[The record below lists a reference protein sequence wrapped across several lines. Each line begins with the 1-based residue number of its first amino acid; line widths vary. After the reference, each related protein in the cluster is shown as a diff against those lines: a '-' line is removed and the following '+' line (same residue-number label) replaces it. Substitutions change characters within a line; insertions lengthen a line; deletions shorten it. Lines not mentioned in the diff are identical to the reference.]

1 MADNIEF
8 KVSSSKNTPII
19 IQEAGPLEVNVQS
32 SPKEDVK
39 MSKGEMKLQILSSVA
54 GAKGDSMYDIA
65 VKHGYT
71 GTEEEFINEFMAGG
85 SGNGFYNLDNEHPIT
100 GGNYTLDTAVEVVS
114 SDTSI
119 TDETKNGMI
128 ITFWDGG
135 EWKTYRYKLFYDP
148 AQPSDFANVDNWEEF
163 KGSGGGGEETGRII
177 LRRESDNMTTKVGS
191 PVHIKFFYDHVT
203 GTGEE
208 QQSTGNAGIAKI
220 IINRAGYT
228 QTLNRTLTAGSHSDI
243 DITRYMGIG
252 VTSVRLQV
260 TVDTGLAQ
268 QSAALAWTISEV
280 ALNLTSDSLSGYTV
294 VEQGTNLEVAYTL
307 ESGSADTKAVILYLD
322 GVQYAQNT
330 VATSVGSGLFNVD
343 TTELAHGQHTIQLRA
358 QQATGE
364 IDEYEQP
371 VLLYSNLI
379 YTVIGVYT
387 QAGTTP
393 LLTMKVDIA
402 DGSHVF
408 GQNEPLS
415 LNLNQYETLTFSYG
429 ARSYDNISTEVVIKE
444 GEDTIAT
451 ATNNRESVDYSVR
464 VLTSGSHSY
473 SVNAG
478 ETAQIAIGVTATEV
492 DLGVEVPSGRTMYL
506 DAIQHGHSNTDANR
520 NTWTNTEGGVQT
532 STVMTDFAWSG
543 DGWINGALR
552 LKGDAR
558 AEVSYRP
565 LQATAS
571 GGMVC
576 GFKYKCTD
584 VEEGSEDEK
593 IISCLD
599 SNGTGFFITPN
610 EITIQQNGTVRTTMK
625 TAEGNVYDVA
635 FVVWPA
641 SGSSSDARKNARFI
655 YIFIDGI
662 SSGGYRLAE
671 GSTMFQPTSVPISI
685 GANGVTTDIY
695 RLWAYSRALNDSEV
709 LDTFILDQDDNI
721 DKLLEKRDDNA
732 ILDATGNVT
741 PDSLPDGIRV
751 MIITGQAVEPSSGET
766 MASVL
771 AAAKYNDKSTYFP
784 AMEIS
789 SYIKGASDRSKN
801 FIARNNGTGQETGK
815 NIPLRI
821 RLQGTSSLAY
831 PVKNYRIYTNKS
843 EMYVGN
849 NPDMPFGET
858 GELANKGLFAMHDTS
873 APVNVWCLKADYA
886 ESSGTHNTGM
896 ARMVNDTFKAI
907 GVLTPAQRDVDDT
920 EYPYDVR
927 TTVDGEPCL
936 LFYRETLTD
945 TPIFLGKFNFNNDKS
960 TEAVYGFT
968 GINGYHDVA
977 PLDDID
983 NQETEFV
990 AQQYK
995 TATGEDLEVDLTECW
1010 EFKNNEDP
1018 MGSFLDDD
1026 FTTTVTDPDSGDV
1039 TPRWLGTFEARYPDE
1054 DDLNDKFAD
1063 VSDPIVPHYL
1073 STLVSW
1079 VKSTR
1084 VLDTDTEQQA
1094 AAKLQKFRNELNQYF
1109 DVEHLCSY
1117 FAFTQFMACLDQM
1130 VKNMMMG
1137 FWYDKNATTSTA
1149 MGKVRAYMIFYDN
1162 DTILGLINNGRLL
1175 APYDVQRDTVQLYD
1189 AQGNPV
1195 YFYAGHESVL
1205 WNNLVSQFSTEIRN
1219 AYVKIRS
1226 FLTNAKIFEYFDRDQ
1241 ASMFC
1246 ERIYNLDALNKY
1258 VAPTGMSE
1266 SAVAPYRDLMQGSRK
1281 SHRRYFVEKR
1291 LSLFDNAWR
1300 AGEYY
1305 SSANEISFKG
1315 ISAGGSAI
1323 TLTIRKDGNVEVQSD
1338 VSDDF
1343 VKNYVVSGNTP
1354 TTIGKLT
1361 PSAVGTIF
1369 HVYGMRQLTK
1379 LDLSAWDFD
1388 QLNLGNFQYLEEFV
1402 FGAKRAVM
1410 PTHSWRDTGGWIQS
1424 DGHSYIDTG
1433 VYLDNPRVVCKFEFH
1448 NDYENAAR
1456 YPDIFGQGNGGNS
1469 NFQLYNDASSMNL
1482 RINGTSNIGMFR
1494 VTAGDIYEV
1503 DASSR
1508 RIIVNG
1514 VTAGTSPSTLIITDR
1529 TQKMKMNMGPTTG
1542 TSTNSKFYY
1551 FKLYDGDTLVR
1562 EMYPAVDEN
1571 GVACM
1576 YDYVTESF
1584 FYKAGTGD
1592 FTVSDEVAPFVEAD
1606 NPFTK
1611 PYYNSGLILGNS
1623 MPRLKR
1629 FIAQNLAA
1637 LPSADLSGCPM
1648 IEEIDLSGSKAMGSV
1663 NIPVGAPLTKY
1674 KLPTVGNHPDWR
1686 NSGGYIENQINA
1698 SFIDINYIPNY
1709 KTKLR
1714 VKVGKC
1720 TSENANTIIA
1730 SRTSRDVESLCL
1742 FKTGSGNY
1750 YDFYWGNSSQSKY
1763 FATVDEM
1770 LTTSMK
1776 TIEVVPDL
1784 NGNASLLFDGIN
1796 KGTQNSGTW
1805 NGTKSL
1811 NLFVWVNDT
1820 VFGTCQIYSLEIWDN
1835 GTLVREMYPAI
1846 DNNGVACMYDY
1857 VTNQFFYNKG
1867 TGEFTVSQE
1876 VIATANFTPYQL
1888 SLVGLPRLDE
1898 WDDEEETGLNYGVP
1912 SKIQSLTFRD
1922 CPNINGFDLLTTIAS
1937 AHNTAL
1943 STVNVTLPSAISG
1956 PIDDLITI
1964 ANLWNQNTGEAS
1976 NLKVY
1981 GSYTVTDESVTT
1993 AQCDEIGYDPNG
2005 AATQMSTK
2013 IYGLM
2018 VTIDQSTIMRDC
2030 ALQTFD
2036 STKEGYNP
2044 WASIILEQAG
2054 YGTYIDSNDKTRG
2067 WYMTKQEA
2075 ALWNGD
2081 TTIFRGKYAVTD
2093 NNQITGSSST
2103 YYGYNY
2109 SFDEFRY
2116 FTSVVNLAG
2125 GSFRETNILGITLP
2139 QFLERIEGTL
2149 TFYVTRISNIVLPE
2163 SLTFLGSYN
2172 FFDNRYLTNVT
2183 INSNVLTKIDDN
2195 CFSNCINL
2203 TTITLKNTTP
2213 PTLGNYVFSNCSSLA
2228 HIYVPASAVATYQ
2241 AASGWSAY
2249 ASIIEAIPSN

>member
-1 MADNIEF
+1 MAEI
-8 KVSSSKNTPII
+8 KIYGSLKNDTPGGYVAKAADIYD
-19 IQEAGPLEVNVQS
+19 EAIGKTQDRIN
-32 SPKEDVK
+32 
-39 MSKGEMKLQILSSVA
+39 A
-54 GAKGDSMYDIA
+54 A
-65 VKHGYT
+65 VG
-71 GTEEEFINEFMAGG
+71 NG
-85 SGNGFYNLDNEHPIT
+85 SGFYNVDNRHPMPE
-100 GGNYTLDTAVEVVS
+100 GEFHTLETAVAAVS
-114 SDTSI
+114 SDTEIS
-119 TDETKNGMI
+119 DSAKNGMSMM
-128 ITFWDGG
+128 FFDG
-135 EWKTYRYKLFYDP
+135 EDWKFYYYKLEYDP
-148 AQPSDFANVDNWEEF
+148 ESPTAAEDFADESNWREF
-163 KGSGGGGEETGRII
+163 KGAGGGSDDARII
-177 LRRESDNMTTKVGS
+177 LKRESDNLITKVGA
-191 PVHIKFFYDHVT
+191 PVHIKFYYDHVI
-203 GTGEE
+203 GSGAD
-208 QQSTGNAGIAKI
+208 QQSTGNVGLARI
-220 IINRAGYT
+220 IINRAGY
-228 QTLNRTLTAGSHSDI
+228 QQVLSRTLTADSHYDI
-243 DITRYMGIG
+243 DLTRYMGIG
-252 VTSVRLQV
+252 ITSISLQV
-260 TVDTGLAQ
+260 TVDTGLIQ

-343 TTELAHGQHTIQLRA
+343 TTGLAHGQHTIQLRA

-393 LLTMKVDIA
+393 LLTIKVDIA

-506 DAIQHGHSNTDANR
+506 DAIQHGHSNTDANK

-532 STVMTDFAWSG
+532 STVMTGFAWSG

-695 RLWAYSRALNDSEV
+695 RMWAYSRALNDSEV

-721 DKLLEKRDDNA
+721 DTLLEKRDDND

-751 MIITGQAVEPSSGET
+751 MIITGQAVEPSSGQT

-858 GELANKGLFAMHDTS
+858 GELANKGLFALHDTS

-983 NQETEFV
+983 NTDTEFV

-1026 FTTTVTDPDSGDV
+1026 FNTTVTDPDSGEE

-1084 VLDTDTEQQA
+1084 VLDTDTEEQA
-1094 AAKLQKFRNELNQYF
+1094 AAKLQKFRDELSQYF

-1189 AQGNPV
+1189 AGGNPV

-1219 AYVKIRS
+1219 AYVKIRG

-1291 LSLFDNAWR
+1291 LSLFDNSWR

-1343 VKNYVVSGNTP
+1343 VKNYVVAGNTP

-1388 QLNLGNFQYLEEFV
+1388 QLNLGSFQYLEEFV
-1402 FGAKRAVM
+1402 FGSKLNV
-1410 PTHSWRDTGGWIQS
+1410 
-1424 DGHSYIDTG
+1424 DGET
-1433 VYLDNPRVVCKFEFH
+1433 
-1448 NDYENAAR
+1448 
-1456 YPDIFGQGNGGNS
+1456 
-1469 NFQLYNDASSMNL
+1469 
-1482 RINGTSNIGMFR
+1482 
-1494 VTAGDIYEV
+1494 
-1503 DASSR
+1503 
-1508 RIIVNG
+1508 
-1514 VTAGTSPSTLIITDR
+1514 
-1529 TQKMKMNMGPTTG
+1529 
-1542 TSTNSKFYY
+1542 
-1551 FKLYDGDTLVR
+1551 
-1562 EMYPAVDEN
+1562 
-1571 GVACM
+1571 
-1576 YDYVTESF
+1576 
-1584 FYKAGTGD
+1584 
-1592 FTVSDEVAPFVEAD
+1592 D

-1623 MPRLKR
+1623 MPRLKK
-1629 FIAQNLAA
+1629 FVAQNLAA

-1648 IEEIDLSGSKAMGSV
+1648 IEEIDLEGSKAMGSV

-1674 KLPTVGNHPDWR
+1674 KLPTAGITPDWR
-1686 NSGGYIENQINA
+1686 TSGGWIYPDTEKKGCIFSGKIL
-1698 SFIDINYIPNY
+1698 SGTFFY
-1709 KTKLR
+1709 KTEFYYNGDNNSDRIYLFGVGRINQTGSFYRIYIGNGALYIGNGNWISTPIKIADLTAGWHT
-1714 VKVGKC
+1714 VEGKVGQYLIFDGNP
-1720 TSENANTIIA
+1720 TSITVAAPQITPTFPFGILSSIVISEDGTSYSFSDNQAATMKYFQFGHNNTI
-1730 SRTSRDVESLCL
+1730 
-1742 FKTGSGNY
+1742 
-1750 YDFYWGNSSQSKY
+1750 
-1763 FATVDEM
+1763 
-1770 LTTSMK
+1770 
-1776 TIEVVPDL
+1776 
-1784 NGNASLLFDGIN
+1784 
-1796 KGTQNSGTW
+1796 
-1805 NGTKSL
+1805 
-1811 NLFVWVNDT
+1811 
-1820 VFGTCQIYSLEIWDN
+1820 EI
-1835 GTLVREMYPAI
+1835 EMYPAI
-1846 DNNGVACMYDY
+1846 DPNGVVCMYDY
-1857 VTNQFFYNKG
+1857 ISKQYFYNL
-1867 TGEFTVSQE
+1867 FSNNLMVSQE
-1876 VIATANFTPYQL
+1876 VSTAASLPNFTPYQL
-1888 SLVGLPRLDE
+1888 SLVGLPRLKTNKDWRNTGGYIE
-1898 WDDEEETGLNYGVP
+1898 SSGIQYIDTGITPADDMIVQIKAIAPNFGVLHQNNSGGMWFGIIQKSTSSNLVGEGFLSVVNTSTNINDYNNIHTYELEYKKYLKIDDTIVKSGTYSTGNSSHSMFLFQAFDINQNAPESRLGCKIYSFIVKKNNVTLMELYPAIDDNDIACMYDYITNQFFYNQGTGNFTVSQEVIDAPGDYEGDFNIGFP

-1922 CPNINGFDLLTTIAS
+1922 CPLINGFDLLKTIAS
-1937 AHNTAL
+1937 AYNTAL

-1956 PIDDLITI
+1956 PIADLIAI
-1964 ANLWNQNTGEAS
+1964 ANLWNSNTGEAS

-1981 GSYTVTDESVTT
+1981 GSYTVTDESLTT
-1993 AQCDEIGYDPNG
+1993 AQCAAIGYDPSG

-2018 VTIDQSTIMRDC
+2018 VTIDQSTIKELI
-2030 ALQTFD
+2030 LQSYD
-2036 STKEGYNP
+2036 PNGEGYNP
-2044 WASIILEQAG
+2044 AVCILLEQVNLG
-2054 YGTYIDSNDKTRG
+2054 SYVDPNDYTKG
-2067 WYMTKQEA
+2067 WYMTKPQAE
-2075 ALWNGD
+2075 
-2081 TTIFRGKYAVTD
+2081 AVTSLPTYNATTQAGAPEAM
-2093 NNQITGSSST
+2093 NNAPYFYARGYIKAVDTHCIVAGNSDST
-2103 YYGYNY
+2103 KTYGMTN
-2109 SFDEFRY
+2109 FDEFKY
-2116 FTSVVNLAG
+2116 FINCAKQYLSLSRCFMWSGVRSINIPEVLNLTLGVSAF
-2125 GSFRETNILGITLP
+2125 SFC
-2139 QFLERIEGTL
+2139 EGL
-2149 TFYVTRISNIVLPE
+2149 TYIDLPE
-2163 SLTFLGSYN
+2163 TLIRLWDNALEFSYLN
-2172 FFDNRYLTNVT
+2172 GIYYGLR
-2183 INSNVLTKIDDN
+2183 
-2195 CFSNCINL
+2195 
-2203 TTITLKNTTP
+2203 TLICRATTP
-2213 PTLGNYVFSNCSSLA
+2213 PTISSNSIHWGSQSTYPPDFA
-2228 HIYVPASAVATYQ
+2228 IYVPDASVDTYKS
-2241 AASGWSAY
+2241 ASNWSKF
-2249 ASIIEAIPSN
+2249 ASVIKPISELNNE

>member
-1 MADNIEF
+1 MADNLEI
-8 KVSSSKNTPII
+8 KVSSSKGTPII

-32 SPKEDVK
+32 SPKEDMK
-39 MSKGEMKLQILSSVA
+39 MSKEEMKLQILSSVA

-71 GTEEEFINEFMAGG
+71 GTEEEFINEFMS
-85 SGNGFYNLDNEHPIT
+85 SGNGFYNVDNEHPIT
-100 GGNYTLDTAVEVVS
+100 GGNYTLESAVEVVS

-177 LRRESDNMTTKVGS
+177 LRRESDNMTTKVGT
-191 PVHIKFFYDHVT
+191 PVHIRFFYDHVT

-220 IINRAGYT
+220 IISRAGYT

-343 TTELAHGQHTIQLRA
+343 TTGLAHGQHTIQLRA

-429 ARSYDNISTEVVIKE
+429 ARSYDNISTEVVIKD

-543 DGWINGALR
+543 DGWINDALR
-552 LKGDAR
+552 LKGAAR

-584 VEEGSEDEK
+584 VEEGKEDEK

-695 RLWAYSRALNDSEV
+695 RMWAYSRALNDSEV

-771 AAAKYNDKSTYFP
+771 AAAKYNNKSTYFP

-801 FIARNNGTGQETGK
+801 FIARNNGTGHETGK

-843 EMYVGN
+843 TMYVGN

-907 GVLTPAQRDVDDT
+907 SVLTPAQRDVDDT

-983 NQETEFV
+983 NTETEFV

-1094 AAKLQKFRNELNQYF
+1094 AAKLQKFRNELSQYF

-1137 FWYDKNATTSTA
+1137 FWYDKNATTSAA

-1162 DTILGLINNGRLL
+1162 DTILGIINNGRLL

-1189 AQGNPV
+1189 AGGNPV

-1343 VKNYVVSGNTP
+1343 VKNYVVAGNTP

-1369 HVYGMRQLTK
+1369 HVYGMRQLTS
-1379 LDLSAWDFD
+1379 LNLAAWDFD
-1388 QLNLGNFQYLEEFV
+1388 QLNLGSFQYLEEFV
-1402 FGAKRAVM
+1402 FGSKGKKLFE
-1410 PTHSWRDTGGWIQS
+1410 WRDIDGWIS
-1424 DGHSYIDTG
+1424 NNGNGYINTNVSAKG
-1433 VYLDNPRVVCKFEFH
+1433 AYSFEVKFQYNSLNH
-1448 NDYENAAR
+1448 DQ
-1456 YPDIFGQGNGGNS
+1456 DVIFGFYSNTKHHILRRYFNPKKFQYALAGGINQAFSIDANINQEYIFRSSLIEGNQ
-1469 NFQLYNDASSMNL
+1469 FASIDNE
-1482 RINGTSNIGMFR
+1482 NISLNIDLDSLPD
-1494 VTAGDIYEV
+1494 GDILLWNYSANV
-1503 DASSR
+1503 VAS
-1508 RIIVNG
+1508 
-1514 VTAGTSPSTLIITDR
+1514 D
-1529 TQKMKMNMGPTTG
+1529 
-1542 TSTNSKFYY
+1542 SKIFY
-1551 FKLYDGDTLVR
+1551 FKVWDSNGNLVR
-1562 EMYPAVDEN
+1562 EMYPAIDGN

-1576 YDYVTESF
+1576 YDYVTEQF
-1584 FYKAGTGD
+1584 FYNQGTGA
-1592 FTVSDEVAPFVEAD
+1592 FTVSDKVVELYQNGYVEQD

-1648 IEEIDLSGSKAMGSV
+1648 IEEIDLEGSLQ
-1663 NIPVGAPLTKY
+1663 LTSINLPEGINLKKY
-1674 KLPTVGNHPDWR
+1674 IISDADHYNLVLKGITFNTDIGYERAVEDVVSNSLTDTLSYFELPDFVFD
-1686 NSGGYIENQINA
+1686 EN
-1698 SFIDINYIPNY
+1698 
-1709 KTKLR
+1709 TKLLIAKKPGVWHKGFAGR
-1714 VKVGKC
+1714 DGSNNLETQMYIDEARKITWFDIKYYADHSNRISTLNGWVDYDYLEFGNFYVKDLSTGEIIHTHSYVEMSPC
-1720 TSENANTIIA
+1720 TMKFDGGLFCQIA
-1730 SRTSRDVESLCL
+1730 IVKNGVMIHN
-1742 FKTGSGNY
+1742 FKMVNGV
-1750 YDFYWGNSSQSKY
+1750 Q
-1763 FATVDEM
+1763 VDE
-1770 LTTSMK
+1770 
-1776 TIEVVPDL
+1776 
-1784 NGNASLLFDGIN
+1784 
-1796 KGTQNSGTW
+1796 
-1805 NGTKSL
+1805 
-1811 NLFVWVNDT
+1811 VNPYP
-1820 VFGTCQIYSLEIWDN
+1820 VEIHD
-1835 GTLVREMYPAI
+1835 
-1846 DNNGVACMYDY
+1846 
-1857 VTNQFFYNKG
+1857 F
-1867 TGEFTVSQE
+1867 
-1876 VIATANFTPYQL
+1876 
-1888 SLVGLPRLDE
+1888 
-1898 WDDEEETGLNYGVP
+1898 
-1912 SKIQSLTFRD
+1912 SKIGSYTFSNCNFD
-1922 CPNINGFDLLTTIAS
+1922 GFDLLKTLA
-1937 AHNTAL
+1937 NTANTQL
-1943 STVNVTLPSAISG
+1943 STVNVTLPSALTG
-1956 PIDDLITI
+1956 PVSDLLPIV
-1964 ANLWNQNTGEAS
+1964 ALWNSNIGENS

-1981 GSYTVTDESVTT
+1981 GSYTVTDESLTT
-1993 AQCDEIGYDPNG
+1993 AQCAAIGYDPNG

-2018 VTIDQSTIMRDC
+2018 VTIDQSTITYPI
-2030 ALQTFD
+2030 LQ
-2036 STKEGYNP
+2036 SYNPNEVGYNP
-2044 WASIILEQAG
+2044 AVCICFEQAG
-2054 YGTYIDSNDKTRG
+2054 YGSYIDDSDKTKG
-2067 WYMTKQEA
+2067 W
-2075 ALWNGD
+2075 
-2081 TTIFRGKYAVTD
+2081 
-2093 NNQITGSSST
+2093 
-2103 YYGYNY
+2103 
-2109 SFDEFRY
+2109 
-2116 FTSVVNLAG
+2116 
-2125 GSFRETNILGITLP
+2125 
-2139 QFLERIEGTL
+2139 
-2149 TFYVTRISNIVLPE
+2149 
-2163 SLTFLGSYN
+2163 
-2172 FFDNRYLTNVT
+2172 YLTNAQAGSIDIGGVFYRKT
-2183 INSNVLTKIDDN
+2183 NATDVNGICGTVDAVYNFTTFHEFVYFKSVIWLSANSNNRPRAAFQGCPLSGITIPDSVLYIDK
-2195 CFSNCINL
+2195 SW
-2203 TTITLKNTTP
+2203 
-2213 PTLGNYVFSNCSSLA
+2213 VEWSSLLQNGNVFDFPPSILKVFDNA
-2228 HIYVPASAVATYQ
+2228 FIGNIANINFSVIFRSLVPPQIGSTAFSTVPNKIYVPADLVETYRTAAV
-2241 AASGWSAY
+2241 WSEY
-2249 ASIIEAIPSN
+2249 ANIIEAIPSEYLNS

>member
-32 SPKEDVK
+32 SQKEDMK
-39 MSKGEMKLQILSSVA
+39 MSKVEMKLQILSSVA

-71 GTEEEFINEFMAGG
+71 GTEEEFINEFMQGG
-85 SGNGFYNLDNEHPIT
+85 SGNGFYNLDNEHPLSGET
-100 GGNYTLDTAVEVVS
+100 YSLETAVAVVS

-393 LLTMKVDIA
+393 LLTIKMDIA

-429 ARSYDNISTEVVIKE
+429 ARSYDNISTDVVIKD

-506 DAIQHGHSNTDANR
+506 DAIQHGHSNTDTNR
-520 NTWTNTEGGVQT
+520 DTWTNTEGGVQT

-565 LQATAS
+565 LQSTAS

-599 SNGTGFFITPN
+599 SNGTGFYITPN

-695 RLWAYSRALNDSEV
+695 RMWAYSRALNDSEV

-896 ARMVNDTFKAI
+896 ARMVNDTLKAI
-907 GVLTPAQRDVDDT
+907 NVLTPAQRDVDDT

-1026 FTTTVTDPDSGDV
+1026 FEITVTDPDSGDV

-1084 VLDTDTEQQA
+1084 VLDTDTEEQA
-1094 AAKLQKFRNELNQYF
+1094 AAKLQKFRNELSQYF

-1189 AQGNPV
+1189 AGGNPV

-1205 WNNLVSQFSTEIRN
+1205 WNNLVSQFPTEIRN

-1291 LSLFDNAWR
+1291 LSLFDNSWR

-1369 HVYGMRQLTK
+1369 HVYGMRQLTS
-1379 LDLSAWDFD
+1379 LNLAAWDFD
-1388 QLNLGNFQYLEEFV
+1388 QLNLGSFQYLEEFI
-1402 FGAKRAVM
+1402 FGAKRAKIAGYD
-1410 PTHSWRDTGGWIQS
+1410 WRNSGGWIQ
-1424 DGHSYIDTG
+1424 GNALPTIDTG
-1433 VYLDNPRVVCKFEFH
+1433 LFLSNPRIVFKFEYQNPASEVYPTFFKQGVDGTTSQFASFQ
-1448 NDYENAAR
+1448 NNQGYGFSIRKGTTDTYVITNPGLVIGTVYEI
-1456 YPDIFGQGNGGNS
+1456 DV
-1469 NFQLYNDASSMNL
+1469 NL
-1482 RINGTSNIGMFR
+1482 SRCITNGTSNNINGTFN
-1494 VTAGDIYEV
+1494 TDNP
-1503 DASSR
+1503 SNLL
-1508 RIIVNG
+1508 IVRN
-1514 VTAGTSPSTLIITDR
+1514 T
-1529 TQKMKMNMGPTTG
+1529 
-1542 TSTNSKFYY
+1542 SKFYY
-1551 FKLYDGDTLVR
+1551 FKIYDGDILVR
-1562 EMYPAVDEN
+1562 EMYPAIDGN

-1576 YDYVTESF
+1576 YDYVSGQF
-1584 FYKAGTGD
+1584 FYNQGTGE
-1592 FTVSDEVAPFVEAD
+1592 FTVSQEVIDVLPYTEVD
-1606 NPFTK
+1606 NPFIK

-1629 FIAQNLAA
+1629 FVAQNLAA
-1637 LPSADLSGCPM
+1637 LPSADLSGCPL
-1648 IEEIDLSGSKAMGSV
+1648 IEEIDLEGSMAMGSV

-1674 KLPTVGNHPDWR
+1674 KLPTAGKDDWR
-1686 NSGGYIENQINA
+1686 DSGGYIESSGTQYIDTGIAPNINTELECE
-1698 SFIDINYIPNY
+1698 FI
-1709 KTKLR
+1709 KLNSIDSWFY
-1714 VKVGKC
+1714 GC
-1720 TSENANTIIA
+1720 
-1730 SRTSRDVESLCL
+1730 RDGAGVNEFICL
-1742 FKTGSGNY
+1742 FETGQNTSSFRFGNREINITSISNNVRHTVKHNKTNVSIDDVSVGTFTSPTFG
-1750 YDFYWGNSSQSKY
+1750 
-1763 FATVDEM
+1763 
-1770 LTTSMK
+1770 TTSK
-1776 TIEVVPDL
+1776 TITLL
-1784 NGNASLLFDGIN
+1784 NNTSA
-1796 KGTQNSGTW
+1796 K
-1805 NGTKSL
+1805 
-1811 NLFVWVNDT
+1811 
-1820 VFGTCQIYSLEIWDN
+1820 IYSLKIKDN

-1846 DNNGVACMYDY
+1846 DVNGVACMYDY
-1857 VTNQFFYNKG
+1857 VTNQFFYNQG

-1876 VIATANFTPYQL
+1876 VINAVVYDFTPYQL
-1888 SLVGLPRLDE
+1888 SLVGLPSLDE

-1922 CPNINGFDLLTTIAS
+1922 CPLIDGFDLLTTIAS
-1937 AHNTAL
+1937 ANNTAL

-1956 PIDDLITI
+1956 PIADLITI
-1964 ANLWNQNTGEAS
+1964 VNLWNSNTGEAS

-1981 GSYTVTDESVTT
+1981 GNYTVTDESLIIS
-1993 AQCDEIGYDPNG
+1993 QCDEIGYDPSG
-2005 AATQMSTK
+2005 AETQMSTK

-2018 VTIDQSTIMRDC
+2018 VTIDQSTIMPDC

-2036 STKEGYNP
+2036 STQEGYNP
-2044 WASIILEQAG
+2044 WACIILEQAG
-2054 YGTYIDSNDKTRG
+2054 YGTYVDPNDYKKG
-2067 WYMTKQEA
+2067 WYLTKQDA
-2075 ALWNGD
+2075 ANWNGS
-2081 TTIFRGKYAVTD
+2081 TVIFKNKNRIRD
-2093 NNQITGSSST
+2093 EHQITGFYEWYDSQ
-2103 YYGYNY
+2103 N
-2109 SFDEFRY
+2109 FVEFRY
-2116 FTSVVNLAG
+2116 FTSVTSLEG
-2125 GSFRETNILGITLP
+2125 QSFINTFLPGILLPSSLERVETYVFATTAITNIEFPSSVVFIGGYT
-2139 QFLERIEGTL
+2139 
-2149 TFYVTRISNIVLPE
+2149 
-2163 SLTFLGSYN
+2163 
-2172 FFDNRYLTNVT
+2172 FDNQTHLTNVV
-2183 INSNVLTKIDDN
+2183 INSIALTEIGERCFYN
-2195 CFSNCINL
+2195 CTSL
-2203 TTITLKNTTP
+2203 KTITIKSAVP
-2213 PTLGNYVFSNCSSLA
+2213 PTLGGNAIGGLSSLE
-2228 HIYVPASAVATYQ
+2228 HIYVPSESVNAYKS
-2241 AASGWSAY
+2241 ASGWSAY
-2249 ASIIEAIPSN
+2249 SSVIEAISLN

>member
-1 MADNIEF
+1 MADNLEI
-8 KVSSSKNTPII
+8 KVSGSKGTPII
-19 IQEAGPLEVNVQS
+19 IQDAGPLDVEVSS
-32 SPKEDVK
+32 SPNERVNINKAEL
-39 MSKGEMKLQILSSVA
+39 KLQILSSVA

-177 LRRESDNMTTKVGS
+177 LRRESDNMTTKVGT
-191 PVHIKFFYDHVT
+191 PVHIRFFYDHVT

-220 IINRAGYT
+220 IISRAGYT

-260 TVDTGLAQ
+260 TVDTGLVQ

-280 ALNLTSDSLSGYTV
+280 ALNLTSDSLTGYTV

-343 TTELAHGQHTIQLRA
+343 TTSLAHGQHTIQLRA
-358 QQATGE
+358 QQAMGE

-402 DGSHVF
+402 DGSTVF

-473 SVNAG
+473 SVNVG

-662 SSGGYRLAE
+662 SSGCYRLAE

-695 RLWAYSRALNDSEV
+695 RMWAYSRALNDSEV

-721 DKLLEKRDDNA
+721 DTLLEKRDDNA

-896 ARMVNDTFKAI
+896 ARMVNDTLKAI
-907 GVLTPAQRDVDDT
+907 NVLTPAQRDVDDT

-927 TTVDGEPCL
+927 TTVDGEPCV

-945 TPIFLGKFNFNNDKS
+945 TPILLGKFNFNNDKS

-983 NQETEFV
+983 NTETEFV

-1084 VLDTDTEQQA
+1084 VLDTDTEEQA
-1094 AAKLQKFRNELNQYF
+1094 AAKLTKFRNELPLYF

-1117 FAFTQFMACLDQM
+1117 FVFTQMMACLDQM
-1130 VKNMMMG
+1130 VKNMMMA
-1137 FWYDKNATTSTA
+1137 FWYDKNANSSSP

-1162 DTILGLINNGRLL
+1162 DTILGVINNGRLL
-1175 APYDVQRDTVQLYD
+1175 APYNVTRQTIQMYD
-1189 AQGNPV
+1189 AQQKPV

-1205 WNNLVSQFSTEIRN
+1205 WNNLATQFPTEIRN
-1219 AYVKIRS
+1219 AYVKLRGY
-1226 FLTNAKIFEYFDRDQ
+1226 LTNARIFQYFDVQQTDK
-1241 ASMFC
+1241 FC

-1266 SAVAPYRDLMQGSRK
+1266 SAVSPYRDLMQGNRK
-1281 SHRRYFVEKR
+1281 SHRHFFVNKR
-1291 LSLFDNAWR
+1291 MSIFDNEWR

-1315 ISAGGSAI
+1315 ISAANSSIGFA
-1323 TLTIRKDGNVEVQSD
+1323 LKQAGNVEVQSD

-1343 VKNYVVSGNTP
+1343 VKNYPTPANTD
-1354 TTIGKLT
+1354 TYIQKLT

-1369 HVYGMRQLTK
+1369 HIYGMRQLTK
-1379 LDLSAWDFD
+1379 LNVAQWDFD

-1402 FGAKRAVM
+1402 FGSKYKQ
-1410 PTHSWRDTGGWIQS
+1410 SLNWKESGG
-1424 DGHSYIDTG
+1424 YI
-1433 VYLDNPRVVCKFEFH
+1433 Y
-1448 NDYENAAR
+1448 
-1456 YPDIFGQGNGGNS
+1456 NGGNVAIQTGLTNLEGCRVVLQIKLVTIDGNCFIFGNWNS
-1469 NFQLYNDASSMNL
+1469 NNNFDSVNIYKQRTFNLRRGREDILVYSNSLQVNYLYNISAKFK
-1482 RINGTSNIGMFR
+1482 NGNN
-1494 VTAGDIYEV
+1494 V
-1503 DASSR
+1503 
-1508 RIIVNG
+1508 
-1514 VTAGTSPSTLIITDR
+1514 LIINDTEYNDNN
-1529 TQKMKMNMGPTTG
+1529 TYPTVQSEVLLLG
-1542 TSTNSKFYY
+1542 ISKEGSDAGYY
-1551 FKLYDGDTLVR
+1551 VNAKCYSFLVYDDNDNLIR
-1562 EMYPAVDEN
+1562 DMWPAIDDN

-1576 YDYVTESF
+1576 YDYVTEQY
-1584 FYKAGTGD
+1584 FYSKGQGTLS
-1592 FTVSDEVAPFVEAD
+1592 VSQSVIDMKNGTLS

-1611 PYYNSGLILGNS
+1611 PYYNSGLIIGDS

-1629 FIAQNLAA
+1629 FIAQNLDA
-1637 LPSADLSGCPM
+1637 LPSADLSGCSM
-1648 IEEIDLSGSKAMGSV
+1648 IEEIDLEGSKAMSSV

-1674 KLPTVGNHPDWR
+1674 KLPTAGSWR

-1714 VKVGKC
+1714 IKVGKC
-1720 TSENANTIIA
+1720 TSENSNTIIA
-1730 SRTSRDVESLCL
+1730 SRTSPNVESLCL
-1742 FKTGSGNY
+1742 FRTGTGNY
-1750 YDFYWGNSSQSKY
+1750 YDFYWGNSSNSIY
-1763 FATVDEM
+1763 FATVDKM
-1770 LTTSMK
+1770 LTTSIK

-1811 NLFVWVNDT
+1811 NLFAWVNDI
-1820 VFGTCQIYSLEIWDN
+1820 VSGTCQIYSLEIWDN
-1835 GTLVREMYPAI
+1835 NTLVREMYPAI

-1857 VTNQFFYNKG
+1857 ISGQFFYNQG

-1876 VIATANFTPYQL
+1876 VIATASFHNFTPYQL
-1888 SLVGLPRLDE
+1888 SLVGLPSLDE
-1898 WDDEEETGLNYGVP
+1898 WNYEEETGLDYGAP
-1912 SKIQSLTFRD
+1912 SKIQSLTFRE
-1922 CPNINGFDLLTTIAS
+1922 CPLIDGFDLLKTIAG
-1937 AHNTAL
+1937 ANNTAL
-1943 STVNVTLPSAISG
+1943 STVNVTLPAAISG
-1956 PIDDLITI
+1956 PIADLITI
-1964 ANLWNQNTGEAS
+1964 ANLWNSNTGEAS

-1981 GSYTVTDESVTT
+1981 GSYTVTDESLTT
-1993 AQCDEIGYDPNG
+1993 AQCAAIGYDPSG
-2005 AATQMSTK
+2005 AATQMSSK

-2018 VTIDQSTIMRDC
+2018 VTIDQSTIVEII
-2030 ALQTFD
+2030 LQSYD
-2036 STKEGYNP
+2036 PNADGYNP
-2044 WASIILEQAG
+2044 AVCIILEQAG
-2054 YGTYIDSNDKTRG
+2054 YGSYIDVNDKTKG
-2067 WYMTKQEA
+2067 WFMTQTQASSISNFNHTFKGKTTVSDV
-2075 ALWNGD
+2075 NGIVGVVG
-2081 TTIFRGKYAVTD
+2081 T
-2093 NNQITGSSST
+2093 S
-2103 YYGYNY
+2103 YNFT
-2109 SFDEFRY
+2109 SFIEFKY
-2116 FTSVVNLAG
+2116 FTS
-2125 GSFRETNILGITLP
+2125 ITLLSGLKTN
-2139 QFLERIEGTL
+2139 FSNTSLLDSIEFPNTLNTLNDQWCSNSRLMTAGFNMKFPVTLSTIGDNAFRGVPFGTQTNYFL
-2149 TFYVTRISNIVLPE
+2149 TFYGL
-2163 SLTFLGSYN
+2163 
-2172 FFDNRYLTNVT
+2172 
-2183 INSNVLTKIDDN
+2183 
-2195 CFSNCINL
+2195 
-2203 TTITLKNTTP
+2203 TP
-2213 PTLGNYVFSNCSSLA
+2213 PNLSANNAFYNTPTK
-2228 HIYVPASAVATYQ
+2228 IYVPAEAVNSYKS
-2241 AASGWSAY
+2241 AASWSAY